1 MVAALVEEIN
11 LRLAESVQQMYGVV
25 RRLTAQQPAGTAG
38 QQHPHGGGGGFGGR
52 GSAGGGR
59 GTAQGGGLAGRG
71 QGPGMGLTAGGV
83 NLGGAGG
90 GGFAS
95 LPPVMKA
102 AELERACTAAHV
114 PYFANVQLS
123 CWAAF
128 GERGEAG
135 GGRGKG
141 AGGRRKRGKGG
152 RGSYDDGEGEEDD
165 GEGPNGGGGSTARPK
180 VQYYLTVSNV
190 RSRLK
195 NCRCEARLEDEGGTD
210 CWDTGVPVRSNR
222 RSAHRC
228 TAPMAAVAVFTSDK
242 RLGTPCI
249 DTS

>member
-11 LRLAESVQQMYGVV
+11 LRLAESVQLMYGIV

-38 QQHPHGGGGGFGGR
+38 QQQPQGGAGSFGGR
-52 GSAGGGR
+52 GSAGGR
-59 GTAQGGGLAGRG
+59 GTAQGGGIAGRG
-71 QGPGMGLTAGGV
+71 RGPGMGLTSGGATLGGGGV
-83 NLGGAGG
+83 G
-90 GGFAS
+90 GGFAA

-128 GERGEAG
+128 GERGQAG

-141 AGGRRKRGKGG
+141 AGSRRKHGKGG

-165 GEGPNGGGGSTARPK
+165 GEGANGGGGCTAGPK
-180 VQYYLTVSNV
+180 VQYYLTVPNV
-190 RSRLK
+190 RSWLK
-195 NCRCEARLEDEGGTD
+195 NFRCEAG
-210 CWDTGVPVRSNR
+210 
-222 RSAHRC
+222 
-228 TAPMAAVAVFTSDK
+228 
-242 RLGTPCI
+242 
-249 DTS
+249 